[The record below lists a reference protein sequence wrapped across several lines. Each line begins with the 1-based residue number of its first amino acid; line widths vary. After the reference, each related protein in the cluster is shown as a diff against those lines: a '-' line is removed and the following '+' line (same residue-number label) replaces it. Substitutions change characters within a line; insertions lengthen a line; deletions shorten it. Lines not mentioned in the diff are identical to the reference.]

1 MEAPS
6 KSIPIHGLAET
17 HTWETFFK
25 VQPPAMSRS
34 RNDKR
39 PFRELEK
46 AHVRKRPSPDGL
58 DNIMNGVIMKVGLNN
73 VVNSEDWEFGF
84 NHVKNCEGLAD
95 FKPDM
100 KSRSNP
106 SSSRT
111 GSEGAEQTKS
121 CTEEA
126 KESVT

>member
-1 MEAPS
+1 
-6 KSIPIHGLAET
+6 
-17 HTWETFFK
+17 
-25 VQPPAMSRS
+25 
-34 RNDKR
+34 
-39 PFRELEK
+39 
-46 AHVRKRPSPDGL
+46 
-58 DNIMNGVIMKVGLNN
+58 MNGVIMKVGLNN